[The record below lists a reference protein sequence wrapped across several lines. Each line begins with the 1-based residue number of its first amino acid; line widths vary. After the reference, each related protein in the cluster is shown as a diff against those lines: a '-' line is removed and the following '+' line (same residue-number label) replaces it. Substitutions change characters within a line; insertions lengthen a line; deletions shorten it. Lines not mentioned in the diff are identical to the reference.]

1 MDWFGFSFLSI
12 EETLCESVSPWSA
25 FPVREVFLSIGV
37 SFSYTALQALQFSL
51 LNNLK

>member
-1 MDWFGFSFLSI
+1 MDCLGFSFLSFQ
-12 EETLCESVSPWSA
+12 EALCESVSPLSA

-37 SFSYTALQALQFSL
+37 SFSYTALQCSL